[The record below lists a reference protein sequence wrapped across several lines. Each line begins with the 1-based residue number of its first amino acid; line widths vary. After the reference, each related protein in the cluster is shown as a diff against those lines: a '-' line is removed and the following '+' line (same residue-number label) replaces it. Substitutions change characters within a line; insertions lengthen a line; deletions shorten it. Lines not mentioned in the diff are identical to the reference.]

1 MIGSERISNDTRLI
15 DLTVGELRALLQN
28 AIPVNNPPESK
39 EYVYGI
45 KGIAELFHC
54 SYTEAYRIIKRSGK
68 INKAI
73 KQNGRKIITDA
84 KKALEL
90 FGR

>member
-15 DLTVGELRALLQN
+15 DLTVGELRALLQD

-39 EYVYGI
+39 EYVYGL

-54 SYTEAYRIIKRSGK
+54 SYTEAYRIKRSGK
-68 INKAI
+68 IKKAI
-73 KQNGRKIITDA
+73 KQDGRKIITDA

-90 FGR
+90 FDR

>member
-1 MIGSERISNDTRLI
+1 MI

-54 SYTEAYRIIKRSGK
+54 SYTEAYRIKRSGK

-90 FGR
+90 FDR

>member
-1 MIGSERISNDTRLI
+1 MIGTERISNETRLI

-39 EYVYGI
+39 EYVYGL

-54 SYTEAYRIIKRSGK
+54 SYTEAYRIKRSGK
-68 INKAI
+68 IDKAI
-73 KQNGRKIITDA
+73 KQDGRKIITDA

>member
-15 DLTVGELRALLQN
+15 DLTVGELLQN

-54 SYTEAYRIIKRSGK
+54 SYTEAYRIKRSGK

-90 FGR
+90 FDR

>member
-1 MIGSERISNDTRLI
+1 MIGTERISNETRLI

-54 SYTEAYRIIKRSGK
+54 SYTEAYRIKRSGK

-90 FGR
+90 FDR

>member
-39 EYVYGI
+39 EYVYGL

-54 SYTEAYRIIKRSGK
+54 SYTEAYRIKRSGK
-68 INKAI
+68 IDKAI

>member
-1 MIGSERISNDTRLI
+1 MIGSERISNDTRQI

-54 SYTEAYRIIKRSGK
+54 SYTEAYRIKRSGK

-73 KQNGRKIITDA
+73 KQNGRKIIKDA

>member
-39 EYVYGI
+39 EYVYGL

-54 SYTEAYRIIKRSGK
+54 SYTEAYRIKRSGK
-68 INKAI
+68 IDKAI
-73 KQNGRKIITDA
+73 KQDGRKIITDA

>member
-1 MIGSERISNDTRLI
+1 MIGTERISNETRLI

-39 EYVYGI
+39 EYVYGL
-45 KGIAELFHC
+45 KGIAGLFHC
-54 SYTEAYRIIKRSGK
+54 SYTEAYRIKRSGK
-68 INKAI
+68 IDKAI

>member
-1 MIGSERISNDTRLI
+1 MIGTERISNETRLI

-39 EYVYGI
+39 EYVYGL

-54 SYTEAYRIIKRSGK
+54 SYTEAYRIKRSGK
-68 INKAI
+68 IDKAI

-84 KKALEL
+84 KKALEF

>member
-1 MIGSERISNDTRLI
+1 MIGTERISNETRLI

-39 EYVYGI
+39 EYVYGL

-54 SYTEAYRIIKRSGK
+54 SYTEAYRIKRSGK
-68 INKAI
+68 IDKAI

-84 KKALEL
+84 KKALVL

>member
-54 SYTEAYRIIKRSGK
+54 SYTEAYRIKRSGK

-84 KKALEL
+84 KKALEP
-90 FGR
+90 FDR

>member
-1 MIGSERISNDTRLI
+1 MIGTERISNETRLI

-39 EYVYGI
+39 EYVYGL

-54 SYTEAYRIIKRSGK
+54 SYTEAYRIKRSGK
-68 INKAI
+68 IDKAI

-84 KKALEL
+84 KKSIRTLW
-90 FGR
+90 

>member
-1 MIGSERISNDTRLI
+1 MIGTERISNETRLI

-39 EYVYGI
+39 EYVYGL

-54 SYTEAYRIIKRSGK
+54 SYTEAYRIKRSGK
-68 INKAI
+68 IDKAI

>member
-54 SYTEAYRIIKRSGK
+54 SYTEAYRIKRSGK

-90 FGR
+90 FDR

>member
-28 AIPVNNPPESK
+28 AIPVNNPPEAK
-39 EYVYGI
+39 EYVYGL
-45 KGIAELFHC
+45 KGIAELFRC
-54 SYTEAYRIIKRSGK
+54 SYSEAYRIKRSGK
-68 INKAI
+68 IDKAI

>member
-54 SYTEAYRIIKRSGK
+54 SYTEAYRIKRSGK

>member
-28 AIPVNNPPESK
+28 AIPVNNPPESE
-39 EYVYGI
+39 EYVYGL

-54 SYTEAYRIIKRSGK
+54 SYTEAYRIKRSGK
-68 INKAI
+68 IDKAI
-73 KQNGRKIITDA
+73 KQDGRKIITDA

>member
-1 MIGSERISNDTRLI
+1 MGL
-15 DLTVGELRALLQN
+15 
-28 AIPVNNPPESK
+28 
-39 EYVYGI
+39 

-54 SYTEAYRIIKRSGK
+54 SYTEVYRIKRSGK
-68 INKAI
+68 IDKAI

>member
-39 EYVYGI
+39 EYVYGL
-45 KGIAELFHC
+45 KGIAELFRY
-54 SYTEAYRIIKRSGK
+54 SYSEAYRIKRSGK
-68 INKAI
+68 IDKAI
-73 KQNGRKIITDA
+73 KQDGRKIITDA

>member
-54 SYTEAYRIIKRSGK
+54 SYTEAYRIKRSGK

-73 KQNGRKIITDA
+73 KQDGRKIITDA

>member
-1 MIGSERISNDTRLI
+1 MIGTERISNETRLI
-15 DLTVGELRALLQN
+15 DLTVGELMALLQN

-39 EYVYGI
+39 EYVYGL

-54 SYTEAYRIIKRSGK
+54 SYTEAYRIKRSGK
-68 INKAI
+68 IDKAI
-73 KQNGRKIITDA
+73 KQDGRKIITDA

>member
-1 MIGSERISNDTRLI
+1 MIGTERTSNETRLI

-39 EYVYGI
+39 EYVYGL

-54 SYTEAYRIIKRSGK
+54 SYTEAYRIKRSGK
-68 INKAI
+68 IDKAI

>member
-1 MIGSERISNDTRLI
+1 M
-15 DLTVGELRALLQN
+15 
-28 AIPVNNPPESK
+28 K
-39 EYVYGI
+39 YVYGL

-54 SYTEAYRIIKRSGK
+54 SYTEAYRIKRSGK
-68 INKAI
+68 IKKAI
-73 KQNGRKIITDA
+73 KQDGRKIITDA